1 MKEMEEAKQL
11 VADEMDKVLKMN
23 KKLRKQN
30 EEVMNKGTDILTLT
44 ERLRSAEEEI
54 QRSHKSMADDT
65 AIIQQY
71 KANEKKNKKEMNI
84 LRVEIEVLRNESNKS
99 NGRTS
104 TRDVVISSLEYEIAT
119 LKTEIENV
127 ALKLQKAVS
136 TNEDLEQRNQDLV
149 AESRNNALSKTAM
162 RSSGDTSEAFDEII
176 AMSERLR
183 EEVRK
188 WQNENEKLELKI
200 KMLEED
206 IAILKKEEK
215 GLILSM
221 EQKEFSLK
229 ADREFFPE
237 NGLKQNNED
246 VSIEKR
252 PQQSGTVE
260 IPSSNDRK
268 DGKYNFKRISPI
280 VRRRHSIPDLFK
292 FGNSNYN
299 EGINSHGKLNVLES
313 RIFGGNNDQTTAQS
327 QASFQPK
334 KRESRIHTQNQ
345 RQIKRSNSQ
354 TQGQF
359 HLEKQDG
366 KTEIVEDIPAAAAV
380 PQVVNVVAPI
390 KVSET
395 SNVAAATKVEASKK
409 ASAPSQTTK
418 KFVPPKETV
427 WPLRIKL
434 F

>member
-71 KANEKKNKKEMNI
+71 KANEKKNKKEMNM

-119 LKTEIENV
+119 LKTEIEFV

-149 AESRNNALSKTAM
+149 AESRDNASSKTAM

-183 EEVRK
+183 EEVKK

-206 IAILKKEEK
+206 ITVLKKENE
-215 GLILSM
+215 GLMLSIK
-221 EQKEFSLK
+221 QKEFSLK
-229 ADREFFPE
+229 AE
-237 NGLKQNNED
+237 NGQKQNNED
-246 VSIEKR
+246 VSTEKR
-252 PQQSGTVE
+252 PQKSRTVE
-260 IPSSNDRK
+260 IPSSNDLK
-268 DGKYNFKRISPI
+268 DGKYDFKRISPI

-327 QASFQPK
+327 PASFQPK

-359 HLEKQDG
+359 YSEKQDG
-366 KTEIVEDIPAAAAV
+366 KTEIVEDVPAAPAV
-380 PQVVNVVAPI
+380 PQVVNMVAPI

>member
-1 MKEMEEAKQL
+1 MEEAKQL

-54 QRSHKSMADDT
+54 QRSHKSMAEDT

-71 KANEKKNKKEMNI
+71 KANEKKNKKEINL

-119 LKTEIENV
+119 LKTEIETV
-127 ALKLQKAVS
+127 AFKLQKAVS
-136 TNEDLEQRNQDLV
+136 ANEDLEQRNQDLV

-162 RSSGDTSEAFDEII
+162 RSEAFDEII

-237 NGLKQNNED
+237 NGQKQYNED
-246 VSIEKR
+246 VSTEKR

-260 IPSSNDRK
+260 IPSSNDRI

-327 QASFQPK
+327 PAFFQPK
-334 KRESRIHTQNQ
+334 KRESRI
-345 RQIKRSNSQ
+345 NSQ

-359 HLEKQDG
+359 YLEKQDG

-380 PQVVNVVAPI
+380 PQAVNVVAPI

-395 SNVAAATKVEASKK
+395 SKVAAATKVEASKK

-418 KFVPPKETV
+418 KFVPPKEKV